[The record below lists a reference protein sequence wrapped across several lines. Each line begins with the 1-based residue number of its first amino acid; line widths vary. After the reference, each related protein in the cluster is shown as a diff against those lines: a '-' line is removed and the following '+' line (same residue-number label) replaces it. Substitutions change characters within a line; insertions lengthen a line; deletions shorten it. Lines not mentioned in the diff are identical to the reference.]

1 MRGRRG
7 IGLLLAALLAVS
19 LPVLIGCAGKP
30 GHRPA
35 EKPEDSPDA
44 TKPQIPDTVPEE
56 NLPPEEETVRVAIQL
71 AFPSVTQAGYRL
83 GSVATDEAAKAYQKQ
98 VREEQEKMIRM
109 IEETLGHPIAVKQR
123 LTLTT
128 NVISANVFPADID
141 AIRLVEGVVSVTEEI
156 RHEITDGSTPLP
168 APPGQ
173 TATG

>member
-1 MRGRRG
+1 MQVGIVGRDGNDG
-7 IGLLLAALLAVS
+7 ILIRNNDDVLTTCTVGTEATGTTAPHLIAVALHPVAGFRSQS
-19 LPVLIGCAGKP
+19 LRC
-30 GHRPA
+30 
-35 EKPEDSPDA
+35 
-44 TKPQIPDTVPEE
+44 
-56 NLPPEEETVRVAIQL
+56 
-71 AFPSVTQAGYRL
+71 SVFQ
-83 GSVATDEAAKAYQKQ
+83 SAKAYQKQ

-141 AIRLVEGVVSVTEEI
+141 AIRMVEGVVSVTEEI